1 MTLIDAVRVTAGSR
15 IPITIDFGIDLSG
28 YETKEFKV
36 WKPDG
41 TTATWAPEVYETT
54 KLRYTTGDYDLP
66 AADAGEWRL
75 LPRSSRWGGL
85 TNAVKEVRAAVRELK
100 DRLDKQSDKAVYKDV
115 CDARQANIENQSK
128 GRPGR
133 FGGAALLLCT
143 LGGVRSNLGA
153 RGRGSTWYHGVP
165 WGTSRGLA
173 QPRGETLSRA

>member
-1 MTLIDAVRVTAGSR
+1 MTLIDPVRVTAGSR

-28 YETKEFKV
+28 YETKDFKV

-75 LPRSSRWGGL
+75 LPRSSRWGAHKRGQGGQSRRARAEGPPRQ
-85 TNAVKEVRAAVRELK
+85 AVRQGSLQGRLRRQTGQHREPIEGPPREVRRGSPSSVH
-100 DRLDKQSDKAVYKDV
+100 
-115 CDARQANIENQSK
+115 
-128 GRPGR
+128 PGR
-133 FGGAALLLCT
+133 CAEQSWGAGRRLH
-143 LGGVRSNLGA
+143 VVP
-153 RGRGSTWYHGVP
+153 RGTP
-165 WGTSRGLA
+165 CGLA